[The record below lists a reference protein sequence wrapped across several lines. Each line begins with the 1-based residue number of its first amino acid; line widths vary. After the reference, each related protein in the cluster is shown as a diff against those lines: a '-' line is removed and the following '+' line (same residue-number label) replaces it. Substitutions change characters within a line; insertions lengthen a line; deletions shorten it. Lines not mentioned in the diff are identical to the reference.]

1 MAERTT
7 GSIISN
13 KINILDDIILGG
25 ITGTTGNIV
34 IKTGPTGQTW
44 SNLPVS
50 SIISGNNGQYISTV
64 SSTPKWIYGI
74 ASYGK
79 YTNTLGTDTHTSSQT
94 LYPFN
99 NTVSAHPAFSFNG
112 SNKFTVLSPG
122 NYKFTFQTLLNN
134 TSLLSSISS
143 TIIYLKNGTVYS
155 QKSSSYAQVL
165 SPIMSYIFIDIIPCA
180 INDYIQVACIANTG
194 SGPFLSSNTQTWLL
208 IE

>member
-1 MAERTT
+1 MEERTT

-13 KINILDDIILGG
+13 KINILDDIVLGG

-34 IKTGPTGQTW
+34 IKTGTTGQTW
-44 SNLPVS
+44 SNLPIS
-50 SIISGNNGQYISTV
+50 SIISGNTGQYISTV
-64 SSTPKWIYGI
+64 SGMSKWIYGI
-74 ASYGK
+74 SSYGR

-99 NTVSAHPAFSFNG
+99 NIILAHPAISLTG
-112 SNKFTVLSPG
+112 SNTFTVLYPG

-134 TSLLSSISS
+134 NSLLGSLSI
-143 TIIYLKNGTVYS
+143 TMIYLKNGTIYS
-155 QKSSSYAQVL
+155 QKTSSYATITI
-165 SPIMSYIFIDIIPCA
+165 PIISYTFIDIIPCS

-194 SGPFLSSNTQTWLL
+194 SGSFITSTTQTWLL